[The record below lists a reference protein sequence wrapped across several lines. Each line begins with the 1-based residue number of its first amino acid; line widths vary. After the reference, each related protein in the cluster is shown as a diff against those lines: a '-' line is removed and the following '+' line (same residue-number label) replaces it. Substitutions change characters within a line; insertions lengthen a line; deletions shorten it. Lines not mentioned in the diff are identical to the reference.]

1 MVLVIILMEGI
12 KMEEKNSV
20 GLSVASMVLGICSL
34 VLGCCFW
41 YVSIPCAIVGVI
53 LGGASLSKKKGGKG
67 MAVAGVVT
75 SIIGLVPAIIGIAL
89 GGSIFASLGLF

>member
-1 MVLVIILMEGI
+1 
-12 KMEEKNSV
+12 
-20 GLSVASMVLGICSL
+20 
-34 VLGCCFW
+34 
-41 YVSIPCAIVGVI
+41 
-53 LGGASLSKKKGGKG
+53 

>member
-1 MVLVIILMEGI
+1 
-12 KMEEKNSV
+12 MEEKNSV
-20 GLSVASMVLGICSL
+20 GCSVASMVLGICSL

-53 LGGASLSKKKGGKG
+53 LGGVSLSSKKGGKG

-89 GGSIFASLGLF
+89 GGSLFTSLGLF